1 MNDKSR
7 NDENAYANG
16 IIGRDKNIHIGERGV
31 YIGGNAT
38 GNVIQTGD
46 SRVVLGEEIHQHFQ
60 PVYEKIS
67 ESPLPNEDKADLQT
81 DMEVI
86 EAEILKG
93 DKADETTLA
102 RHLRSMRRIAPDI
115 LDVALAA
122 MQGPLAAFSA
132 VAKKVADKIKE
143 SA

>member
-1 MNDKSR
+1 
-7 NDENAYANG
+7 
-16 IIGRDKNIHIGERGV
+16 
-31 YIGGNAT
+31 
-38 GNVIQTGD
+38 
-46 SRVVLGEEIHQHFQ
+46 
-60 PVYEKIS
+60 
-67 ESPLPNEDKADLQT
+67 
-81 DMEVI
+81 MEVI

-132 VAKKVADKIKE
+132 VAKKVADKMKE